1 MKAARYL
8 SGRIDRDTA
17 EEDQMLMVW
26 SCEATKSSAYDGVIL
41 SDLEYGVK
49 TYHDHLRQL
58 LPVMEQPVPPKPGQM
73 AHVNDTLLAKGIE

>member
-17 EEDQMLMVW
+17 GEDQMLMIW
-26 SCEATKSSAYDGVIL
+26 SCEATKSSAYDGVIF

-49 TYHDHLRQL
+49 TYHDHLLQL
-58 LPVMEQPVPPKPGQM
+58 LPVLEQPVPPESGHI
-73 AHVNDTLLAKGIE
+73 ARVNDALLGKGIE